1 MNARL
6 AGLALFSGLF
16 LGMSN
21 PSSAQDIA
29 CNLEGTQLELNAC
42 AGEEYAAADAELN
55 ATWRELLTAL
65 QGQETAIA
73 RLRTAQRAWVAFRD
87 ADVAAQFP
95 VAEGED
101 PRMMYGSMYPMALN
115 GALTKLTRART
126 AELRARIDEL
136 NDR

>member
-1 MNARL
+1 MNMRL
-6 AGLALFSGLF
+6 AGLALFSALLLGL
-16 LGMSN
+16 SN
-21 PSSAQDIA
+21 TVVAQDIP
-29 CNLEGTQLELNAC
+29 CNQEGTQLELNAC
-42 AGEEYAAADAELN
+42 AGQEYTAADAELN
-55 ATWRELLTAL
+55 TTWRELLAAL
-65 QGQETAIA
+65 KGQETAIA